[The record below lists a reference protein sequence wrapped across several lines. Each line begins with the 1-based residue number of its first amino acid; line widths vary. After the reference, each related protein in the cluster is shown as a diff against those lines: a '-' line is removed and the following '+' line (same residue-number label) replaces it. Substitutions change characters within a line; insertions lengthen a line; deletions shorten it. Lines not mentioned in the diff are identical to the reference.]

1 MATKTHPTTGE
12 AVAEGSEVNN
22 FEAFV
27 DHQRKALAEANKAVM
42 ALLPKGVQTH
52 AEAAIKESIEGYR
65 NLVNSTLD
73 DIVKFV
79 QGAKLEEPPQA
90 KEKL

>member
-1 MATKTHPTTGE
+1 MVTKTQP
-12 AVAEGSEVNN
+12 VAGDPVAAESEVNN

-27 DHQRKALAEANKAVM
+27 EHQRKALGEANKAVL

-52 AEAAIKESIEGYR
+52 AEAAVKESVEGYR

-79 QGAKLEEPPQA
+79 QRAKWEESE
-90 KEKL
+90 KE